1 MKYKIM
7 VYWTSGEI
15 EVINCET
22 LKLAEICI
30 DALRERTDIYI
41 VGLLDFENG
50 KSKIN

>member
-1 MKYKIM
+1 MKYIVM
-7 VYWTSGEI
+7 VYWTSGNLEKI
-15 EVINCET
+15 VCET

>member
-1 MKYKIM
+1 MKYIIL
-7 VYWTSGEI
+7 VIWTSGKLETI
-15 EVINCET
+15 ACET

-30 DALRERTDIYI
+30 DALRKRTDIYI